1 MAEILQRRDVF
12 MTQPASTFHPLRIL
26 FYNLLGIALVL
37 SWWSPNLLIWEEL
50 DDAVFFIT
58 NAWLHDDNML
68 WVTFVAAVN
77 NRFFDVVSFLIL
89 LVLYLWAIRRDPV
102 LEHRL
107 LRWGGIGITML
118 LTAGV
123 LSQAVRYAIP
133 WERHSPTLVY
143 ADVNLITQ
151 MVGFDTKDVS
161 ATSFPG
167 DHGMMLMLYTAFMWR
182 FSGRTVG
189 LASAL
194 MAVVLSFPRILGGAH
209 WFSDIFIGALAICLV
224 TLPWVLCT
232 PVAPAAA
239 RGITRGMVAVKTRL
253 F

>member
-1 MAEILQRRDVF
+1 

-50 DDAVFFIT
+50 DDAVFFVT
-58 NAWLHDDNML
+58 NAWLHDDNMV

-77 NRFFDVVSFLIL
+77 NRLFDVASFLVL
-89 LVLYLWAIRRDPV
+89 LGLYLWAIRRDSV
-102 LEHRL
+102 AEHRL

-118 LTAGV
+118 LTAGI
-123 LSQAVRYAIP
+123 LSQAVRYAIT
-133 WERHSPTLVY
+133 WERLSPTLVY
-143 ADVNLITQ
+143 DDVNLITQ
-151 MVGFDTKDVS
+151 MVEFDTKDVS
-161 ATSFPG
+161 TTSFPG
-167 DHGMMLMLYTAFMWR
+167 DHGMMLMLFTAFIWR

-194 MAVVLSFPRILGGAH
+194 MAILLSLPRMLGGAH
-209 WFSDIFIGALAICLV
+209 WFSDIFNGALAICLV

-232 PVAPAAA
+232 PLAPATA
-239 RGITRGMVAVKTRL
+239 RGITRGMLAVKTRL
-253 F
+253 LPTR